1 MSVYKKLMV
10 ARLELQSRKLNK
22 SGLNKFAGYSYFE
35 LSDFLPTVQEI
46 FAKHSLCGVISYG
59 KEEARLT
66 IVDMDENGGSL
77 EVTSPMSEASLKG
90 CHPVQNLGAVQT
102 YIRRYLW
109 VTAMEIVEHDA
120 LDSSNGP
127 VEKKVMHKP
136 TGTPEVDPGQM
147 EVVEAV
153 ADSIHNLFSRDDILG
168 VYEEY
173 LGIVDSEAKIALWQL
188 LPSNIRSA
196 IKKHGDSLKGK
207 K

>member
-1 MSVYKKLMV
+1 MSVYKKLMS

-46 FAKHSLCGVISYG
+46 FAKHELCGVISYG

-66 IVDMDENGGSL
+66 IVDMGENGGSI
-77 EVTSPMSEASLKG
+77 EVTSPMSEAALKG

-127 VEKKVMHKP
+127 VEKNVVHAP
-136 TGTPEVDPGQM
+136 TGNPEIEPSRIAVVDAAA
-147 EVVEAV
+147 EA
-153 ADSIHNLFSRDDILG
+153 IGFLFAKQDIIG
-168 VYEEY
+168 AYEEY
-173 LGIVDSEAKIALWQL
+173 LGITDGDEKIALWKL
-188 LPSNIRSA
+188 LPSHVRSA
-196 IKKHGDSLKGK
+196 IKKHGDSLKGQK
-207 K
+207 

>member
-1 MSVYKKLMV
+1 MSVYKKLMA

-35 LSDFLPTVQEI
+35 LSDFLPAVQEI

-136 TGTPEVDPGQM
+136 TGTPEV
-147 EVVEAV
+147 EASRMALINDV
-153 ADSIHNLFSRDDILG
+153 SDAIQNLFTNEDIVG
-168 VYEEY
+168 AYEEY
-173 LGIVDSEAKIALWQL
+173 LGITDGEEKIALWQL
-188 LPSNIRSA
+188 LPSHIRSA
-196 IKKHGDSLKGK
+196 IKKHGDYLKGK